1 MAQAIKEAINDGV
14 DIISMSWTIKRG
26 ASDGP
31 SGHSQVDETFKPLKD
46 VLKSSPTDLPLM
58 FCAASDDGLPSSDF
72 EEYPS
77 AIDRDIFRIGAAHE
91 TGQTWPNV
99 TNANAVHFL
108 FPGVDFAL
116 EDQPQLTALRASSN
130 DKDASPS
137 ETRSSRKTGSSV
149 ATALAAGLAALLIH
163 CTKLGAYHTVE
174 KKNVSDGNSISPK
187 SIESSKLSH
196 LIHTSVIKSCSRREN
211 TCLSQMVLVKT
222 FHTMKS
228 VLQKLSSQNV
238 TGAHYAN
245 PAGQF
250 EAATRALLDSV
261 GQNGPIRLPGD
272 VSRLGPIAKLAR
284 NLIPS

>member
-116 EDQPQLTALRASSN
+116 EDQPQLTALRTSSN
-130 DKDASPS
+130 DKDASLS
-137 ETRSSRKTGSSV
+137 ETRSSRRTGSSV

-196 LIHTSVIKSCSRREN
+196 LTSHQCHQ
-211 TCLSQMVLVKT
+211 LLFKT
-222 FHTMKS
+222 GEHLLITHG
-228 VLQKLSSQNV
+228 VSQNLP
-238 TGAHYAN
+238 HH
-245 PAGQF
+245 
-250 EAATRALLDSV
+250 EERAPKAEQPECDRRPLCKSR
-261 GQNGPIRLPGD
+261 GPI
-272 VSRLGPIAKLAR
+272 
-284 NLIPS
+284 